1 MPKYRIE
8 TNQGNFEIEADR
20 EPTME
25 EVQAHLSGG
34 QQPGQPA
41 NHAAQ
46 STAAEPW
53 KPYFNSREEF
63 EAAKQRQA
71 TEDVES
77 VGSKAK
83 MAGQALGSAALKV
96 GLPAA
101 AVALAPVTGGASLA
115 AIGGVSGVAGE
126 YLGAKV
132 AGEEA
137 SMADMTSNGVASM
150 IPGANMAKATVGGM
164 VREGVKQG
172 LGNLASATT
181 YSAFNQE
188 GLPSGAEALMAFGG
202 GMAAAPASRFL
213 GGEGRSLNAQQ
224 SNMKMRDEVHRAW
237 RAAGGKVDPASVG
250 SSVPGVQTMAGKEG
264 MKQVLSEENAPI
276 ITKLIRE
283 ELGTPG
289 TAPISVKDLKKI
301 REDAG
306 KSYEAVAK
314 LSKQAASDLENLR
327 QARFNAQEL
336 GQSFKTTGNPAGR
349 QPWLDAKRVAQNLED
364 LIEKHA
370 TDAGKPEL
378 VEQLKKDRKRIAQS
392 YDVQTA
398 LNPSNGQVDAHVLAL
413 GYDGENMTGNLKLV
427 ADVGN
432 NFSDYVIEPSRIG
445 APGVS
450 RLGAYNMA
458 QGMAHGSPAGFLS
471 AGIPMLDKPARRFL
485 LSDTIQNWAAR
496 NPVDKLPESV
506 RQAMVR
512 FSTLSAGRKVAAPTP
527 TDGFLPEGQPVAAPA
542 TPQPASGQTTYT
554 DEHGNTY
561 PIRDV
566 PGMGRGVV
574 IENKFYPVID

>member
-8 TNQGNFEIEADR
+8 TDQGNFEIEADR
-20 EPTME
+20 EPTMA

-34 QQPGQPA
+34 QQPDQPA
-41 NHAAQ
+41 NNFAQ

-83 MAGQALGSAALKV
+83 MAGQALGSATLKV

-115 AIGGVSGVAGE
+115 AIGGVAGVAGE

-137 SMADMTSNGVASM
+137 SMADMASNGVASM
-150 IPGANMAKATVGGM
+150 IPGANMAKATVGRM

-224 SNMKMRDEVHRAW
+224 SNMKMRDEVHQAW
-237 RAAGGKVDPASVG
+237 RAAGGKVDPAAVG

-283 ELGTPG
+283 ELGAPG

-306 KSYEAVAK
+306 GSYAEVARI
-314 LSKQAASDLENLR
+314 SKQAASDLENLK

-336 GQSFKTTGNPAGR
+336 GEAWKTTGNPAAR
-349 QPWLDAKRVAQNLED
+349 QPWLDAKRLAQRLED
-364 LIEKHA
+364 LVEKHA
-370 TDAGKPEL
+370 VDAGKPDL
-378 VEQLKKDRKRIAQS
+378 VTRLKADRKRIAQS

-398 LNPSNGQVDAHVLAL
+398 LNPSNGQVDAKILAM

-432 NFSDYVIEPSRIG
+432 IFPDYVIETSRIG

-458 QGMAHGSPAGFLS
+458 QGLAHGSPAGFL
-471 AGIPMLDKPARRFL
+471 AGGIPMLDKPARRFL

-506 RQAMVR
+506 QQALVR
-512 FSTLSAGRKVAAPTP
+512 FSTLSAGRNSP
-527 TDGFLPEGQPVAAPA
+527 FLPPSQPAPA
-542 TPQPASGQTTYT
+542 Q
-554 DEHGNTY
+554 
-561 PIRDV
+561 
-566 PGMGRGVV
+566 
-574 IENKFYPVID
+574 